1 MIKELI
7 QEAEMIVQIY
17 GHNTL
22 ASTFAQKII
31 NQDIDLQKVKIYST
45 VLDYLDEHFAA
56 PFYVKTNKYEIGT
69 ILYTANPYIRTN
81 ATIIGIEQSIGTF
94 YTVLT
99 DIGNVMKVNAKTLE
113 LEYLPPVC
121 KRTATVPENIEDYYK
136 PPSTHKLD
144 NYPRV

>member
-17 GHNTL
+17 GDNTL

-31 NQDIDLQKVKIYST
+31 NQSTDLQEIEVYST
-45 VLDYLDEHFAA
+45 VLDYLNEHFTA

-69 ILYTANPYIRTN
+69 VLYTANPYHRTN
-81 ATIIGIEQSIGTF
+81 ATIINIEQSIGTF
-94 YTVLT
+94 YTVLS
-99 DIGNVMKVNAKTLE
+99 DIGNIMQVNSKTLE

-121 KRTATVPENIEDYYK
+121 KRTNTIPDTDDAYYK
-136 PPSTHKLD
+136 FPSTYKLD

>member
-17 GHNTL
+17 GEDTM
-22 ASTFAQKII
+22 AGQFAQKVID
-31 NQDIDLQKVKIYST
+31 QDIDLQEVKIYST
-45 VLDYLDEHFAA
+45 VLDYLNEHFAA

-69 ILYTANPYIRTN
+69 VLYTANPYIRTN
-81 ATIIGIEQSIGTF
+81 ATIINIEQSIGTF
-94 YTVLT
+94 YTVLS
-99 DIGNVMKVNAKTLE
+99 DIGNIMQVNAKTLE

-121 KRTATVPENIEDYYK
+121 KRTTTVPENIEDYYK
-136 PPSTHKLD
+136 PPSIRKLD